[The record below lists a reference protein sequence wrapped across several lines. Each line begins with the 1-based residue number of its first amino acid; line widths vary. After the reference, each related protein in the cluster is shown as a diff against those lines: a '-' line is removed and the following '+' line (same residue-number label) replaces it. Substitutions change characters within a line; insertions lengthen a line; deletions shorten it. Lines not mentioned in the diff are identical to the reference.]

1 RKAVGTASSL
11 PQDFF
16 NPKSAE
22 ARHKTATDCL
32 QDLIGWLEKEVQVG
46 IYDASNTTEERCKEI
61 SDVLISRSIHVY
73 M

>member
-1 RKAVGTASSL
+1 
-11 PQDFF
+11 
-16 NPKSAE
+16 SAE